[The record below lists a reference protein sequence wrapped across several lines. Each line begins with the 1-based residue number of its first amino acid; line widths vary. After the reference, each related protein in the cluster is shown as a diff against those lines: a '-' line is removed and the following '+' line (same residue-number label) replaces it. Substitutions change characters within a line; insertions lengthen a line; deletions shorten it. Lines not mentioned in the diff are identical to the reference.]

1 MSKVFIDTN
10 IFIYALDQANPEKQ
24 AKARTLLKSLQE
36 SRSGVV
42 STQVFQEFYV
52 VATSKLKVNSLLA
65 KKMILANFET
75 VTVDLPMIKQAI
87 DILSDDQIS
96 FWDALIVSSAKASG
110 CRVIWTEDL
119 NHGQLIKGV
128 KIENPF
134 LDCPFS
140 KM

>member
-24 AKARTLLKSLQE
+24 AKARALLKSLQE
-36 SRSGVV
+36 SHSGVV

-65 KKMILANFET
+65 KKMIAYLANFET

-87 DILSDDQIS
+87 DICSADQIS

-110 CRVIWTEDL
+110 CRVILTEDL
-119 NHGQLIKGV
+119 NHHQLIKGV
-128 KIENPF
+128 NIENPF
-134 LDCPFS
+134 I
-140 KM
+140 

>member
-65 KKMILANFET
+65 KKMIAYLANFET

-110 CRVIWTEDL
+110 CRVIWKEDL
-119 NHGQLIKGV
+119 NHHQLIKGV

-134 LDCPFS
+134 L
-140 KM
+140 

>member
-10 IFIYALDQANPEKQ
+10 ILIYALDQANPEKQ
-24 AKARTLLKSLQE
+24 AKARALLKSLQE
-36 SRSGVV
+36 SSSGVV

-52 VATSKLKVNSLLA
+52 VATSKLKVNALLA
-65 KKMILANFET
+65 KKMIAYLANFET

-87 DILSDDQIS
+87 DILSADQIS

-119 NHGQLIKGV
+119 NHHQLIKGV
-128 KIENPF
+128 IIKNPF
-134 LDCPFS
+134 LVGEC
-140 KM
+140 